1 MKSRLSYI
9 CTLYL
14 IHKINKSTIGIF
26 LIFGVNISDIYE
38 IESICCGE
46 KREVKM
52 NDTLTECLKKIKKD
66 DMCPHVF
73 HDGKGN
79 RIRDIRKSFATALNE
94 AEIEDFRFHD
104 LRHTF
109 ASNLVME
116 GVDLATVRE
125 LLGHKSIEMTL
136 RYSHLSHD
144 HKEKAIKTL
153 DKIMQIDTNMD
164 TKGIPAK
171 SPTPQKFSKIN

>member
-1 MKSRLSYI
+1 
-9 CTLYL
+9 
-14 IHKINKSTIGIF
+14 
-26 LIFGVNISDIYE
+26 
-38 IESICCGE
+38 
-46 KREVKM
+46 
-52 NDTLTECLKKIKKD
+52 
-66 DMCPHVF
+66 MCPYVF

-79 RIRDIRKSFATALNE
+79 RIRDIRKSFVTALNG

-164 TKGIPAK
+164 TKGIPVK
-171 SPTPQKFSKIN
+171 SPTLQKFSEFN

>member
-1 MKSRLSYI
+1 MKR
-9 CTLYL
+9 
-14 IHKINKSTIGIF
+14 G
-26 LIFGVNISDIYE
+26 
-38 IESICCGE
+38 

-52 NDTLTECLKKIKKD
+52 NDTLIECLKKIRKD
-66 DMCPHVF
+66 DISPYVF

-79 RIRDIRKSFATALNE
+79 RIRDIRKSFAAALNE
-94 AEIEDFRFHD
+94 AGIEDFRFHD

-109 ASNLVME
+109 ASNLVMK

-144 HKEKAIKTL
+144 HKEKAVKTL
-153 DKIMQIDTNMD
+153 DEIMQIDTYMD

-171 SPTPQKFSKIN
+171 FPTLQKFNKFNQSGRGAVW